1 MVSGAAHPTITMH
14 VASASIAFLMINRP
28 FEFRTPYARLPRLL
42 EYGEHTV
49 ARHVHNAPTMSLDL
63 FTEDGAVRFERGH
76 SGLVVVLHKPRIP
89 RHIGGENRLEL
100 SNAFGV
106 GHDCLPVTVRRERLI

>member
-49 ARHVHNAPTMSLDL
+49 ARHVHNSSTVSLNS
-63 FTEDGAVRFERGH
+63 FPEDAAVGFQRGDG
-76 SGLVVVLHKPRIP
+76 GLIVLLHQ
-89 RHIGGENRLEL
+89 
-100 SNAFGV
+100 
-106 GHDCLPVTVRRERLI
+106 T